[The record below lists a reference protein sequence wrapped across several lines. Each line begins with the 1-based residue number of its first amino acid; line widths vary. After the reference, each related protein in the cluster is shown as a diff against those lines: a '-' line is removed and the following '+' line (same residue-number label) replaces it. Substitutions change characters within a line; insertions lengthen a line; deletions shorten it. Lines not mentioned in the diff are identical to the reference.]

1 LSELEDRQAAE
12 HAALEIAAQH
22 AWLRP
27 HLSSVIPVVLAD
39 RTSNKGR
46 RVVVRLTNLGRVDDA
61 DAIDVVLKAFAA
73 GDALEEFEHHLGGH
87 QKALDNLG
95 PGAVPEILSVH
106 RDTRSLIMRHIGVR
120 TAQDMLGMAE
130 LGLAK
135 SDEILEACGRWIG
148 RFHRATLQETR
159 PIAPKAMVRWAAQ
172 MRAEVVDRSHDVP
185 RRDLFLAYAD
195 QIPALAEAATGKPT
209 PIAVAHGDMH
219 LRNLLITENGAVGLD
234 FEGVRT
240 VTTAHDLAKFLVRYH
255 GGFDADPDTPAL
267 DAFWRG
273 YGADLH
279 AQAQPALSYILPIR
293 VLGDWRDIP
302 KRRADRR
309 SGQQQRFQNLL
320 KLDEKIFED

>member
-1 LSELEDRQAAE
+1 MSEREDRQATE
-12 HAALEIAAQH
+12 HRALEIAAQH

-27 HLSSVIPVVLAD
+27 HLSSLMPVVLAD
-39 RTSNKGR
+39 RSSDKGR
-46 RVVVRLTNLGRVDDA
+46 RFVVRLTNRGWVKDA

-87 QKALDNLG
+87 QNALEHLG
-95 PGAVPEILSVH
+95 PDAVPEILSVH
-106 RDTRSLIMRHIGVR
+106 PETRSLIMRHIGVR
-120 TAQDMLGMAE
+120 TAQDMLGLAE

-148 RFHRATLQETR
+148 RFHRSTMQDPR
-159 PIAPKAMVRWAAQ
+159 PIDPKFMLRWAATMQ
-172 MRAEVVDRSHDVP
+172 AGVEDRSHDVP
-185 RRDLFLAYAD
+185 RRDLFLAYVD
-195 QIPALAEAATGKPT
+195 QIPALAETVTGQST

-240 VTTAHDLAKFLVRYH
+240 VTPAHDLAKFLVRYH
-255 GGFDADPDTPAL
+255 GGFDPDPNTPVL
-267 DAFWRG
+267 KAFWRG

-279 AQAQPALSYILPIR
+279 AQSQPALSYILPIR

-309 SGQQQRFQNLL
+309 PGQQQRFQNLL
-320 KLDEKIFED
+320 KYAEKLFAR

>member
-27 HLSSVIPVVLAD
+27 HLSSLMPVVLAD

-46 RVVVRLTNLGRVDDA
+46 RFVVRLTNLGRVDDA

-87 QKALDNLG
+87 QKALENLG
-95 PGAVPEILSVH
+95 PDAVPEILSIH
-106 RDTRSLIMRHIGVR
+106 PETRSLIMRHIGVR

-130 LGLAK
+130 LGVTK
-135 SDEILEACGRWIG
+135 SDEVLEACGRWIG
-148 RFHRATLQETR
+148 QFHRATLEKSR
-159 PIAPKAMVRWAAQ
+159 PINPKFMLRWVATMQ
-172 MRAEVVDRSHDVP
+172 AEVRDRSHDVP

-195 QIPALAEAATGKPT
+195 QIPAMAEAVTGELT

-255 GGFDADPDTPAL
+255 GRFDADPHTSAL

-273 YGADLH
+273 YGADL
-279 AQAQPALSYILPIR
+279 QKLSQPALSYILPIR

-302 KRRADRR
+302 KRRGDRR

-320 KLDEKIFED
+320 KLAENLFAD